1 MSRTPSCSLGQD
13 SCVPMTPGPGRF
25 WVVIIAIGASQADV
39 TAHSTV
45 PRGPCFP
52 LMTPLYSLGHAN
64 CSCSMGQERG
74 GTLFTNALEKL
85 PGPALDSA
93 SALQVWLQVDK
104 DWPGQLSRAV
114 LLCCYG
120 YKGEDNF
127 L

>member
-1 MSRTPSCSLGQD
+1 
-13 SCVPMTPGPGRF
+13 
-25 WVVIIAIGASQADV
+25 
-39 TAHSTV
+39 
-45 PRGPCFP
+45 
-52 LMTPLYSLGHAN
+52 
-64 CSCSMGQERG
+64 MGQERG
-74 GTLFTNALEKL
+74 GTLFTNALDKL